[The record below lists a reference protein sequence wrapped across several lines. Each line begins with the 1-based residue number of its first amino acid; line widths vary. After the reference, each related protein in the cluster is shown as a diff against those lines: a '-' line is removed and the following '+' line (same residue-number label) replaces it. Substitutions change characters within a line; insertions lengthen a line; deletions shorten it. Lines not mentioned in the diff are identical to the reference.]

1 FDPRPP
7 MVTSG
12 LRVGTSAL
20 ATRGLQA
27 EDFAEVGELIAT
39 ALTPAFDARRGE
51 LAERVDA
58 VADRYPLYE
67 HLSARAG
74 V

>member
-1 FDPRPP
+1 

-27 EDFAEVGELIAT
+27 DEFEEVGRIIAT
-39 ALTPAFDARRGE
+39 ALTPSFDDRRAD
-51 LAERVDA
+51 LAERVTA
-58 VADRYPLYE
+58 LADRHPLYE
-67 HLSARAG
+67 HLGSPAA